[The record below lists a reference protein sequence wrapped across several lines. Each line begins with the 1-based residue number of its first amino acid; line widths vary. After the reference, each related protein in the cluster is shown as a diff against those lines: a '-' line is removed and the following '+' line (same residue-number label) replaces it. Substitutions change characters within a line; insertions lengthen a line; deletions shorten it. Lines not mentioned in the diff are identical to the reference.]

1 MSKTLKKASKPSKP
15 APPRVFAIH
24 KDFRK
29 DWIKL
34 EHSGRY
40 DMAKLKAVM
49 LMLIDGAAPL
59 PAEYLDHALI
69 GDWQQHRECHIG
81 GDWLLIY
88 RLDVQANKPDLLM
101 FVRTGTH
108 SELF

>member
-1 MSKTLKKASKPSKP
+1 MKASRKDNK
-15 APPRVFAIH
+15 AKLPRLFAVH

-29 DWIKL
+29 DWTKL

-40 DMAKLKAVM
+40 DLARLKAVM
-49 LMLIDGAAPL
+49 LMLIDGAHPL
-59 PAEYLDHALI
+59 PAEYLDHALV
-69 GDWQQHRECHIG
+69 GDWQHHRECHIG

-88 RLDVQANKPDLLM
+88 RLDVQANKDDLLM

-108 SELF
+108 SELFG

>member
-1 MSKTLKKASKPSKP
+1 MAKPLNKASKP
-15 APPRVFAIH
+15 APPRIFAIH

-29 DWIKL
+29 DWTKL

-40 DMAKLKAVM
+40 EMLRLKAVM
-49 LMLIDGAAPL
+49 LLLIASEPL
-59 PAEYLDHALI
+59 PAEYLDHALV
-69 GDWQQHRECHIG
+69 GDWQGHRECHIG

-88 RLDVQANKPDLLM
+88 RLDVQANKDDLLM

>member
-1 MSKTLKKASKPSKP
+1 MAKQSKKASKA

-29 DWIKL
+29 DWTKL

-40 DMAKLKAVM
+40 DMTRLKTVM
-49 LMLIDGAAPL
+49 LMLIDGATSL

-69 GDWQQHRECHIG
+69 GDWQGHRECHIG

-88 RLDVQANKPDLLM
+88 RLDVQANKDDLLM

>member
-1 MSKTLKKASKPSKP
+1 MAKPLNKTRKP
-15 APPRVFAIH
+15 APPRIFAIH

-29 DWIKL
+29 DWTKL

-40 DMAKLKAVM
+40 E
-49 LMLIDGAAPL
+49 MLIASEPL
-59 PAEYLDHALI
+59 PAEYLDHALV
-69 GDWQQHRECHIG
+69 GDWQGHRECHVG

-88 RLDVQANKPDLLM
+88 RLDVQANKDDLLM

>member
-1 MSKTLKKASKPSKP
+1 MAKQAKKLIKP
-15 APPRVFAIH
+15 APPRIFAIH

-29 DWIKL
+29 DWTKL

-40 DMAKLKAVM
+40 DMARLKTVM
-49 LMLIDGAAPL
+49 LMLIDGSAAL
-59 PAEYLDHALI
+59 PVEYLDHALI
-69 GDWQQHRECHIG
+69 GDWQGHRECHIG

-88 RLDVQANKPDLLM
+88 RLDVQANKDDLLM